1 MKQTVKQLASVS
13 LLSLTL
19 ASSSAFAAADEK
31 LRAAAEQAQ
40 PAVIESLHDMV
51 LIESGSSDVE
61 GLKKMADYTEAR
73 LKALG
78 AKTERRKT
86 TRGAGAD
93 MVIGT
98 FEGTGTRKLMLIA
111 HMDTVDDRG
120 MLASQSWVLDV
131 NSVYGPRLAAD
142 KRGMVVILP
151 SLNILTDP
159 AW

>member
-1 MKQTVKQLASVS
+1 MKLSVKLLASVG
-13 LLSLTL
+13 LFSLTL
-19 ASSSAFAAADEK
+19 ASSSALAAADEK

-78 AKTERRKT
+78 ARTERRKT
-86 TRGAGAD
+86 TKGAGAD

-98 FEGTGTRKLMLIA
+98 FEGSGSKKLMLIA
-111 HMDTVDDRG
+111 HMDTS
-120 MLASQSWVLDV
+120 MSTASST
-131 NSVYGPRLAAD
+131 
-142 KRGMVVILP
+142 P
-151 SLNILTDP
+151 SPTRSTATGSMDP
-159 AW
+159 ASPTTRAASP